1 MRIWV
6 GNRIMAQL
14 LRPASLSVSEADDGK
29 HPSIVVRGRANYS
42 NIGRLIEV
50 LERLAREPDQCV
62 CIDLSGVESMDTA
75 ALEILASG
83 ASAFRAHRKR
93 LRLVDASAPVRKLLD
108 RLMLTDLFCT
118 ECECDAG
125 TTPGACCIATRE
137 WNLDVFSLPCVMTS
151 CREARKRVDQ
161 VAATVGFSGS
171 ARADVMLAVGEAAAN
186 AVKHG
191 ARQGAKSQFT
201 VSCICTPEKLCV
213 SVSDGGPGFDTDS
226 LQDSPEPLVEQG
238 RGLMCITA
246 VMDDV
251 SFHVESGTTVRMVK
265 LSS

>member
-1 MRIWV
+1 MS
-6 GNRIMAQL
+6 QL
-14 LRPASLSVSEADDGK
+14 LASSSLSVNEVEDGCQ
-29 HPSIVVRGRANYS
+29 PSIVVKGRANYS
-42 NIGRLIEV
+42 NIGTLIKA
-50 LERLAREPDQCV
+50 LERLAREREQCV
-62 CIDLSGVESMDTA
+62 FIDLSGVERMDTA
-75 ALEILASG
+75 ALESLAGSAG
-83 ASAFRAHRKR
+83 AFRAHQRR
-93 LRLVDASAPVRKLLD
+93 LRLVDASEPVRKLLD

-118 ECECDAG
+118 EGECKAR
-125 TTPGACCIATRE
+125 TAPGACCVATRE

-151 CREARKRVDQ
+151 CREARKRVDR

-171 ARADVMLAVGEAAAN
+171 ARADIMLAVGEAAAN

-191 ARQGAKSQFT
+191 ARRGAKSQFT

-213 SVSDGGPGFDTDS
+213 SVSDRGPGFDTDRAEVP
-226 LQDSPEPLVEQG
+226 QEPFMEQG

-265 LSS
+265 LGP

>member
-1 MRIWV
+1 MS
-6 GNRIMAQL
+6 QL
-14 LRPASLSVSEADDGK
+14 LASSSLLVNEVEDGCQ
-29 HPSIVVRGRANYS
+29 PSIVVKGRANYS
-42 NIGRLIEV
+42 NIGRLIKA
-50 LERLAREPDQCV
+50 LEHLAREHEQCV
-62 CIDLSGVESMDTA
+62 CVDLSGVERMDTA
-75 ALEILASG
+75 ALESLAGSAG
-83 ASAFRAHRKR
+83 AFRARQRR

-118 ECECDAG
+118 EGECRAG
-125 TTPGACCIATRE
+125 TTPGACCVATRE

-191 ARQGAKSQFT
+191 AKRGAKSHFT
-201 VSCICTPEKLCV
+201 VSCICTPDKLCV
-213 SVSDGGPGFDTDS
+213 SVSDRGPGFDADRVEG
-226 LQDSPEPLVEQG
+226 PREPYVEQG

-265 LSS
+265 LGD